1 MQSYVG
7 DLLVGEKVKTDM
19 VKYYYKDPA
28 TGVEVTF
35 TKASQWGWA
44 VSYHVSREEMF
55 DMLLSE
61 TKLPWPELSE
71 DEQKVVDANYDKLYK
86 SLEDE

>member
-1 MQSYVG
+1 M
-7 DLLVGEKVKTDM
+7 KTDM
-19 VKYYYKDPA
+19 VKYYYKDLE

-35 TKASQWGWA
+35 SKTDQWGWA
-44 VSYHVSREEMF
+44 VRFHVSKE
-55 DMLLSE
+55 DMMYIDTLMSE

-71 DEQKVVDANYDKLYK
+71 EDQRVVDANYDKLYK

>member
-1 MQSYVG
+1 M
-7 DLLVGEKVKTDM
+7 KTDM
-19 VKYYYKDPA
+19 VKYYYKDLA

-35 TKASQWGWA
+35 TKTPQWGWG
-44 VSYHVSREEMF
+44 VSFHVSKEEMF
-55 DMLLSE
+55 DILLSDI
-61 TKLPWPELSE
+61 KLPWPSLSE